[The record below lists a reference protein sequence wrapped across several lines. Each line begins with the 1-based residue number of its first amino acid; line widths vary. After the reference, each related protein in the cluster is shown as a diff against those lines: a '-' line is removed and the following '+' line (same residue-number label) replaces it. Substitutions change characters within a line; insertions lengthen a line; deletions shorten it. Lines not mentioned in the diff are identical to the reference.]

1 MKFNLWETY
10 SVEISEND
18 KTVIHMLL
26 AFLSGVAIYG
36 IVLALPMYV
45 LWNYFLVNLV
55 NGNVLNHLKLI
66 DAFAISM
73 LITLQMKMSSWLSF
87 PKYERPSR
95 KSVNVPNP
103 V

>member
-1 MKFNLWETY
+1 
-10 SVEISEND
+10 
-18 KTVIHMLL
+18 MLL

-73 LITLQMKMSSWLSF
+73 LITLQMKMSS
-87 PKYERPSR
+87 
-95 KSVNVPNP
+95 
-103 V
+103 